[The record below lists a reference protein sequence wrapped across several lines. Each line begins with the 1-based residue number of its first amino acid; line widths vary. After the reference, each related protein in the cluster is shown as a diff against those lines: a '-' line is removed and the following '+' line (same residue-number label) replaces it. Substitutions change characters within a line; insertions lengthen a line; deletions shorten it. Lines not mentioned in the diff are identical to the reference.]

1 MVVDPHLKTQI
12 LESIQL
18 QQCSLAQTKHG
29 PKVLQKLQKQYPHI
43 FTSAVYQDIQE
54 QPKKGYGQVNTPNL
68 YKNNSQEY
76 GRLNANSKNFVY

>member
-1 MVVDPHLKTQI
+1 MTHSFGNYVLQKAISVVVDPQLKTQI

-43 FTSAVYQDIQE
+43 FKGSAVNDSAE
-54 QPKKGYGQVNTPNL
+54 QRRYAPVNNTPN
-68 YKNNSQEY
+68 
-76 GRLNANSKNFVY
+76 SKG